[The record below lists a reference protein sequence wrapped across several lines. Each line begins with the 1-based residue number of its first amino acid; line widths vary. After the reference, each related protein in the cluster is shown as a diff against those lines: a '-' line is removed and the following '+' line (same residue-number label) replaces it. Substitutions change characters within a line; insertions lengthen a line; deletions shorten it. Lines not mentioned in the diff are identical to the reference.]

1 MSDEPRSPPPGY
13 PRSVPL
19 MAPQKARDLARMTK
33 ALSEMF
39 AEEGMAAQSNRMLR
53 ESEWWLGYA
62 LTLEATKG
70 KEAGP

>member
-1 MSDEPRSPPPGY
+1 
-13 PRSVPL
+13 
-19 MAPQKARDLARMTK
+19 MTK

-39 AEEGMAAQSNRMLR
+39 AEEGMVAQANRMLR

-70 KEAGP
+70 KDGRS